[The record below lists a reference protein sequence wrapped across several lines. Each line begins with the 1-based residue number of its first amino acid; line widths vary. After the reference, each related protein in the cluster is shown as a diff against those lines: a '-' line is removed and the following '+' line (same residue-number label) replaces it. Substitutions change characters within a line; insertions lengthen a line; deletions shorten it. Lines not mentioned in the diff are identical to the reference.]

1 MSRGRSAPP
10 AAASDEAATSTRR
23 VSGDARASAISRAIS
38 LCTESADR
46 MDPSSS
52 VPAKPPNA
60 APPGARS
67 AGENPAAKAASAARS
82 S

>member
-46 MDPSSS
+46 PSSS
-52 VPAKPPNA
+52 VPAKPPNC